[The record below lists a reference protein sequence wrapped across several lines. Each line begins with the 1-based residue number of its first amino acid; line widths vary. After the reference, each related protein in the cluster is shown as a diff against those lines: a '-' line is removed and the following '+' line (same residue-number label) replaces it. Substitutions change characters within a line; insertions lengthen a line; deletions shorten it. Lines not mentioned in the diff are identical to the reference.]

1 MKNTF
6 LAKAGLTAIVLPI
19 FVLFQAPSSAAI
31 NERSDTGGS
40 WLKASCGN
48 GEDVFPDSI
57 FVRLAHGS
65 NRSFSGFEIH
75 LSYADGLC
83 SELVYSSANKD
94 GVIEN
99 RQNPENFDLYVAQ
112 N

>member
-6 LAKAGLTAIVLPI
+6 LAKAGLTAIVLPV

-31 NERSDTGGS
+31 NERSSTGNT
-40 WLKASCGN
+40 WMRASCGDRQ
-48 GEDVFPDSI
+48 DVFPDSI

-75 LSYADGLC
+75 FSDADGLC
-83 SELVYSSANKD
+83 SELIYSSANTD
-94 GVIEN
+94 GTLEN
-99 RQNPENFDLYVAQ
+99 QQNPVKLALLFAQ